1 MRHFSQC
8 LLIFFSVSSQ
18 NLLKNLGRERDK
30 RQYVEKKDTS
40 ISYLD
45 ALYGQ

>member
-1 MRHFSQC
+1 
-8 LLIFFSVSSQ
+8 V
-18 NLLKNLGRERDK
+18 RDK